1 MKKLN
6 LLDQSTSFKV
16 NDTGT
21 IIPFN
26 AYEDNQPVF
35 ATSDDTVTFRI
46 KNEMG
51 FLKAVNATIATG
63 GYIFELNTKD
73 LVGLIPGTYE
83 IELSITN
90 NKDNEESIFPDTGFC
105 SFTINESALTVTG
118 TQIPTMSLDSFK
130 QQLEQYVQTQT
141 ANKVQGI
148 EDDFSKYVESVK
160 QGPQG
165 EAGPAGA
172 DGKAAT
178 VLIGKTTTVDNGQ
191 SANVSNSGT
200 DSNAIL
206 NFSIPQGPKGDK
218 GDTGEQGPVGPQG
231 ETGSQGPIG
240 ETGPQGTIGDYVTG
254 TGWLDLTPY
263 MNTGDSGVWCG
274 WNNNNTT
281 GDIGWNKYAVTS
293 INGQN
298 IFWFRIHSRFKDASI
313 AGKWGTKLFD
323 IPTDVQ
329 KQYGNME
336 QSQYQGGI
344 YECNGQPCLTQLVGD
359 AGSRYVQTRG
369 ALQMAAGGDNTSKL
383 SGTITVNM
391 EGWYIL

>member
-1 MKKLN
+1 MKQLCLLNQDTNIKLG
-6 LLDQSTSFKV
+6 
-16 NDTGT
+16 DTDT
-21 IIPFN
+21 QIQFS
-26 AYEDNQPVF
+26 AFDDNQPVSITQNQS
-35 ATSDDTVTFRI
+35 ATFRI
-46 KNEMG
+46 KNQLG
-51 FLKAVNATIATG
+51 FLKSVDATTTYNGSIYQLDTAQ
-63 GYIFELNTKD
+63 LNG
-73 LVGLIPGTYE
+73 LVPGTYQ
-83 IELSITN
+83 IELAIYLEQSSPQIY
-90 NKDNEESIFPDTGFC
+90 PDKGFC
-105 SFTINESALTVTG
+105 QIAITPNALSVTG
-118 TQIPTMSLDSFK
+118 EQIPSMSLDDFK

-141 ANKVQGI
+141 NNKIQGI

-178 VLIGKTTTVDNGQ
+178 VSIGKTTTVDNGQ
-191 SANVSNSGT
+191 SASVSNSGT
-200 DSNAIL
+200 DLNAVL

-231 ETGSQGPIG
+231 KIGPKGPIG

-254 TGWLDLTPY
+254 TGWLDLSPF
-263 MNTGDSGVWCG
+263 MNTQVWCG
-274 WNNNNTT
+274 WDPDNTPS
-281 GDIGWNKYAVTS
+281 DIGYNKYAVTC

-313 AGKWGTKLFD
+313 ANTWGTKLFD
-323 IPTDVQ
+323 IPADVQ

-336 QSQYQGGI
+336 ISQYQGGL
-344 YECNGQPCLTQLVGD
+344 YECDGQPCLAQVVGS

-369 ALQMAAGGDNTSKL
+369 ALQMSSGADNNSKL
-383 SGTITVNM
+383 TGTFTVNY

>member
-1 MKKLN
+1 MKQLCLLNQDTNIKLG
-6 LLDQSTSFKV
+6 
-16 NDTGT
+16 DTDT
-21 IIPFN
+21 QIQFS
-26 AYEDNQPVF
+26 AFDDNQPVSITQNQS
-35 ATSDDTVTFRI
+35 ATFRI
-46 KNEMG
+46 KNQLG
-51 FLKAVNATIATG
+51 FLKSVDATTTYNGSIYQLDTAQ
-63 GYIFELNTKD
+63 LNG
-73 LVGLIPGTYE
+73 LVPGTYQ
-83 IELSITN
+83 IELAIYLEQSSPQIY
-90 NKDNEESIFPDTGFC
+90 PDKGFC
-105 SFTINESALTVTG
+105 QIAITPNALSVTG
-118 TQIPTMSLDSFK
+118 EQIPSMSLDDFK

-141 ANKVQGI
+141 NNKIQGI

-178 VLIGKTTTVDNGQ
+178 VSIGKTTTVDNGQ
-191 SANVSNSGT
+191 SASVSNSGT
-200 DSNAIL
+200 DLNAVL

-231 ETGSQGPIG
+231 KIGPKGPIG

-254 TGWLDLTPY
+254 TGWLDLSPF
-263 MNTGDSGVWCG
+263 MNTQVWCG
-274 WNNNNTT
+274 WDPDNTPS
-281 GDIGWNKYAVTS
+281 DIGYNKYAVTC

-313 AGKWGTKLFD
+313 ANTWGTKLFD
-323 IPTDVQ
+323 IPADVQ

-336 QSQYQGGI
+336 ISQYQGGL
-344 YECNGQPCLTQLVGD
+344 YECDGQPCLAQVVGS

-369 ALQMAAGGDNTSKL
+369 ALQMSSGADNTSKL
-383 SGTITVNM
+383 TGTFPVNY